1 MNRHAKKRRAL
12 QWRIVRYIIM
22 VSTIFAI
29 VTFSVLILLGYR
41 LNRTTGVIQQ
51 GGLVQFVSEPT
62 KASVTIGSAKLLD
75 KTPSKI
81 TVNPGEYLVKM
92 EKDGYQLWQKNVAIK
107 AGEVLWL
114 NSAKLVPR
122 DITTVALRTIPTVAD
137 SFAQPKS
144 GFISVLPDASKPV
157 VERYDIRTGDLK
169 SETLDLSTLNTAVAK
184 KDSYRFL
191 EWNGSTKREILN
203 HTYGKKNELVV
214 VNVDNKDDSFVI
226 TPQGKAMPVDAIPD
240 PRDSRDLIVRY
251 SDGSVRSVDG
261 DIGSVSAAVLT
272 KTTSIKSFGSS
283 IVYVKS
289 VGKNMVET
297 GYLTLDNQLESKSV
311 RRISTQQPVQ
321 FQVQQYFD
329 TYFLTTVVGK
339 NMTVQSTKSLPRSS
353 DDTAASLKLILSLE
367 LDNPPVSLRRLDAGQ
382 QISILQPSAVTNY
395 DVESKSVTTTN
406 LTDKDQKKLVKLKWL
421 DEFHYYLDNGG
432 ILRQYEY
439 DGENQADITNVEAG
453 HAAGYSQN
461 GKYLYTFAK
470 DKSGFT
476 LQRSTL
482 ILDS

>member
-29 VTFSVLILLGYR
+29 VTFSVLVLLGYR

-62 KASVTIGSAKLLD
+62 KASVTIGSAKLMD

-92 EKDGYQLWQKNVAIK
+92 EKDGYQLWQKNVSIK

-144 GFISVLPDASKPV
+144 GFISTLPDASKPV
-157 VERYDIRTGDLK
+157 VERYDIRTGDIK
-169 SETLDLSTLNTAVAK
+169 SETFDLSALKTAVAK
-184 KDSYRFL
+184 NNSYRFL
-191 EWNGSTKREILN
+191 EWNGSTRRTILD
-203 HTYGKKNELVV
+203 HTYGTKHELIVM
-214 VNVDNKDDSFVI
+214 NVDSKDSSFVV
-226 TPQGKAMPVDAIPD
+226 TPQGKAVPIDAIPD
-240 PRDSRDLIVRY
+240 PRNSRDLIVRY
-251 SDGSVRSVDG
+251 SDGSVRLIDG
-261 DIGSVSAAVLT
+261 DNGSVSQAVLT
-272 KTTSIKSFGSS
+272 NTTVIKSFGSS
-283 IVYVKS
+283 IVYVRS
-289 VGKNMVET
+289 AGKNMIET
-297 GYLTLDNQLESKSV
+297 GYLTLDSQLEPQSV

-321 FQVQQYFD
+321 FQIQQYFD
-329 TYFLTTVVGK
+329 TYYLTTVVGK
-339 NMTVQSTKSLPRSS
+339 NMIVQSTMSLPRSS
-353 DDTAASLKLILSLE
+353 DDTPVSLKLVLSLE
-367 LDNPPVSLRRLDAGQ
+367 LDSVPVSLRRLDIGQ

-406 LTDKDQKKLVKLKWL
+406 LTDEDQKALGSLKWL

-432 ILRQYEY
+432 MLRQYEY
-439 DGENQADITNVEAG
+439 DGENQADITAVEAG

-476 LQRSTL
+476 LQRSTM
-482 ILDS
+482 ILDN